1 MQEKETINTHNFT
14 DTYSVPGTGRI
25 VALDIGTKRVG
36 VAVCDE
42 FRVTVRPV
50 TTIERKSWKKLL
62 SQIKKIVAEYDAAA
76 LVLGLP
82 YNFDGSE
89 SEMSAEARRLA
100 RNFALS
106 LDIPIFLQDE
116 RVTSYEA
123 NSRLWQRGLSEKE
136 AEREKDTEAAAIIL
150 EDFLDRIKTKLGQR
164 LC

>member
-1 MQEKETINTHNFT
+1 MQEKETINTSHFT
-14 DTYSVPGTGRI
+14 DTFRVPVAGRI

-42 FRVTVRPV
+42 LRVTVRPV

-62 SQIKKIVAEYDAAA
+62 SQVKQIVAEYDAAA

-89 SEMSAEARRLA
+89 SEMSTESRRLG
-100 RNFALS
+100 RNFSLS
-106 LDIPIFLQDE
+106 LDIPVFLQDE

-123 NSRLWQRGLSEKE
+123 KARLWERGLTEKE
-136 AEREKDTEAAAIIL
+136 AERQKDTEAAAIIL
-150 EDFLDRIKTKLGQR
+150 KDFLDRIAQK
-164 LC
+164 

>member
-1 MQEKETINTHNFT
+1 MQEKETINTSDFT
-14 DTYSVPGTGRI
+14 DTFRVPAAGRV

-42 FRVTVRPV
+42 LRVTVRPV

-62 SQIKKIVAEYDAAA
+62 SQVKQIVAEYDAVA

-106 LDIPIFLQDE
+106 LEVLVFLQDE

-123 NSRLWQRGLSEKE
+123 KARLWQRGRSEKE
-136 AEREKDTEAAAIIL
+136 AEKEKDTEAAVIIL
-150 EDFLDRIKTKLGQR
+150 EDFLDRIKSGE
-164 LC
+164 C